1 MANSITEL
9 IGAEQSSTRVGINKK
24 GRT

>member
-9 IGAEQSSTRVGINKK
+9 IGAEQSSTRAGINKK